1 MDARQALDDL
11 MEISAQVDAAMLLRA
26 DGSVEESTIAD
37 AARAETAAAGVQ
49 RLVEA
54 ASEAEAGRALTHVEL
69 VTSQGCVFLVRDT
82 GRDRAVVGLTGP
94 SPTVGLV
101 LYDLRTCL
109 RNVGGAGEG
118 AAEAASPGASDGGA
132 GAA

>member
-1 MDARQALDDL
+1 

-26 DGSVEESTIAD
+26 DGSVEESTITD
-37 AARAETAAAGVQ
+37 DSRATAAAAIAR

-54 ASEAEAGRALTHVEL
+54 ASEAESGRAVAQVEL
-69 VTSQGCVFLVRDT
+69 VTSQGCVFLVHDRDA
-82 GRDRAVVGLTGP
+82 GRSVVGVTGQ

-109 RNVGGAGEG
+109 RNVAAGGGDAGDAEAGGVSDGPAGGA
-118 AAEAASPGASDGGA
+118 
-132 GAA
+132 